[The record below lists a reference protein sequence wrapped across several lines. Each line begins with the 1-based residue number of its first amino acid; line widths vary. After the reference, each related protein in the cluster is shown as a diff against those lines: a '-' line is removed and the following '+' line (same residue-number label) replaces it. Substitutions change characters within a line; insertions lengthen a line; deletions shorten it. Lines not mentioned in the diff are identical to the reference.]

1 MEYRIIHEVR
11 LEIIVEAAS
20 KREAEA
26 RATTIPY
33 TEWEERYVVRE
44 ECLALNES
52 PINPRAE

>member
-1 MEYRIIHEVR
+1 MQYRISHEVR
-11 LEIIVEAAS
+11 LEITVEAAS
-20 KREAEA
+20 KKEAEA
-26 RATTIPY
+26 MAVTIPY

>member
-1 MEYRIIHEVR
+1 M
-11 LEIIVEAAS
+11 AA
-20 KREAEA
+20 
-26 RATTIPY
+26 TIPY

>member
-1 MEYRIIHEVR
+1 MEYRISHEVR
-11 LEIIVEAAS
+11 LEITVKAAS

-26 RATTIPY
+26 RAATIPY